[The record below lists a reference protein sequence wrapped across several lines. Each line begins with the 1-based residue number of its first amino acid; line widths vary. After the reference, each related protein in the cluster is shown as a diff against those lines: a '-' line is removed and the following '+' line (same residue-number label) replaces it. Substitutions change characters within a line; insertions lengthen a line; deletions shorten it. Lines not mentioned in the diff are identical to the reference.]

1 MPQEKDLYSIYTGL
15 QQRGLHGGVEFE
27 EWVNLVKNSKDFTQ
41 FTNKQAYKMGMTNDA
56 NPNRWATKLLYSY
69 ESEQKSKQDAVNKQ
83 KEIESLAKT
92 KVNESNQIQQE
103 KRNQQILEEQAKVFE
118 PTEPITQFPTQK
130 TGVVAEYEKAIG
142 EPIKQV
148 EKKEQP
154 KKDKLFYDVKT
165 PEQQVLYNATKLV
178 KGTDEEKDNYVLN
191 SNELRPLFYKAIASK
206 YPQLKKEDFEVKNKE
221 LIDVRTQLQQFGGLY
236 RGGEKQFLSQSQ
248 SKKQIELLEKESK
261 LERELQNSNKN
272 KIKAESELATRTYP
286 FIKKAVEE
294 GKITKK
300 EARGTIINSQYIPD
314 EDILVNGKPISLDEL
329 NDISYK
335 YSDLKSGK
343 YDIKVKLNNDNDG
356 WNDNKLKKSIV
367 KRINK
372 NANTGKLKELGLGT
386 IGNIVGLADA
396 LPNALASFEIS
407 LRGGKKV
414 SPEIQKKIRDRNRI
428 FEDVSSWV
436 DEKSGE
442 YRNIEE
448 LIADGEYNAAG
459 ESLLKGL
466 SQQVPIVIGSVALS
480 RFGVPPSTSAA
491 IISGAMGYRAFSDTL
506 EEGQTEQ
513 SLLYDKFLKGE
524 ELSKEE
530 SDDLW
535 RAESKIYANSIG
547 NGLFEWGGEYLTA
560 KIANKYIQAAR
571 KDGMTPSQIA
581 KNLTQNFISG
591 AKEVGI
597 DILEENAAEM
607 FTSLGQRLTSSIT
620 LGKDFDEGLIK
631 ELKETVIQT
640 TFSTS
645 IMAGG
650 GKAYTSFKNKQYVKQ
665 AVAPEAL
672 LNAVNKISLNEIKD
686 VLNDK
691 NSSEVAKTIA
701 KNNLKELNKDLK
713 ASRDGFYALDNK
725 EQANVIELMFRQNEI
740 NKTLKKQGISNT
752 EKELL
757 TKEQEKINS
766 EIEIISEKANEIVK
780 EKIKSEKEIQKVE
793 EKQQEVSK
801 TDPIVSETNQ
811 AQEVVEAKEDTP
823 SPTKEWNIEKPQP
836 ITEESKVVEEISP
849 VEDKVVETKIPSD
862 EQQFKDVQNG
872 DVVTFKY
879 DNENEVP
886 DVFKEKISSIS
897 ETNGVKTIRVTV
909 AKSLAD
915 YHLQVEESESQKN
928 QIPSIKENESPQRE
942 DIIPNAEVR
951 PTTLESEQQRE
962 SKDVQSTFD
971 SGEVKGDVEVKE
983 NIKKVKSLKDITY
996 DVSLDE
1002 NGIVTKIINPT
1013 NGKEIKKFTTRISPK
1028 TKKEVVVKN
1037 ANYARIE
1044 ADAYG
1049 TTTKGKDVQ
1058 LEKQSFNEAMQNFT
1072 PTNEYEVALEA
1083 LANGQKVSAES
1094 LVLEIGHDDSS
1105 WATNKSSKEKLNT
1118 IEALSEILHSNYP
1131 HLDQTEIR
1139 NELINIIG
1147 SNSSLDDVKQKIVE
1161 TKLENNKKLQEQEL
1175 FVYLNGLSEKDLA
1188 LYESITA
1195 EDEYISELTDEQAIE
1210 YYEEEYK
1217 KRQEQQDNDKVG
1229 TIESPSVQK
1238 RDGEKKEQ
1246 TSLEKAQ
1253 EKRKLLKAKIYAK
1266 RGISS
1271 FAQDSKQDAQDLY
1284 DYHQALVEEAKEY
1297 IKLGVKTLNDFAKKL
1312 GEKVSVSIKLAWD
1325 EANGDIKPILN
1336 ADDLNYDFDTF
1347 NDVVEEK
1354 SDKKED
1360 SKTDK
1365 FEKLNITEK
1374 EYNSLR
1380 DKIVKTP
1387 VSDEDGVYL
1396 SKETKEGV
1404 FKEELRNDQSIKR
1417 VKLSPLAIHG
1427 QEVLEM
1433 ARDIFGDN
1441 YVSKTLDFLFEADL
1455 DTFQKGIIY
1464 ATLEN
1469 EMDTLVKENPENNSL
1484 RKLQDAIYKDS
1495 QANLRIGSLTIN
1507 TGRVIRIVNAIKLG
1521 IDIEKTTSMA
1531 YTQKQ
1536 KEAKRLI
1543 DNSLPTPEN
1552 INKIDEEENKTYTQ
1566 KEFDEALEKIKKDLE
1581 IVNLGFE
1588 IRQTKVKI
1596 KKEEALAQIQKIK
1609 DSWRKSFN
1617 DNTLMITV
1625 PYAKQLIAVTPDI
1638 IKLANIYRQ
1647 IAGMKTIDIIEAIKV
1662 DVSDVFDAIK
1672 ESDIKAI
1679 LKKEF
1684 GVKVKKTKESTQRNA
1699 YIKLLKSNIESLDE
1713 QISEK
1718 KRKVVTKE
1726 DKYKNDAEIN
1736 DLRVIR
1742 DAKKEELK
1750 KIAPNYN
1757 ITKKDVKTSNIVKQA
1772 LIDAGFSRDVKISKT
1787 GEVKKY
1793 LDWRKLFGREGTKE
1807 SLRRNVEEQL
1817 KKQGKTDS
1825 EIAQIQVELEAE
1837 YKNLSE
1843 KILEKAMKDLENRNL
1858 IKPSPHRKS
1867 HAKKLVDLYEQGLF
1881 GENFDKYENVVNRI
1895 LGFSKIQEKQYIEI
1909 KEQVKALA
1917 DLYSRKEGGETISEL
1932 GLRTVSNEIK
1942 RKINTIT
1949 FKAVV
1954 KDAPISA
1961 GLQLALEQFLYFSQ
1975 KALLGSIRTLGENR
1989 ISGEIA
1995 IQMSDLITG
2004 KYSTKELNKLIKESK
2019 KMVKQDMNRHG
2030 GLSYGDTS
2038 MSLLTHSVVDD
2049 IANEKIKSQIGHRLY
2064 SFLTLKAYLDTVD
2077 SGVKARLTLPKFVR
2091 NAAKILMTDSNERK
2105 GMSRQDAL
2113 KFISE
2118 ALTGDNFEKALE
2130 TAKNIIDET
2139 NKGKEKKIL
2148 RDNKEAIH
2156 RFAMDLVLTNL
2167 NNNNIMTLDQIEA
2180 SFKAS
2185 FRSAGA
2191 SIGHE
2196 ANNYFTRMIN
2206 RGYSDL
2212 SARREKAITERRW
2225 TEAVGLSM
2233 TGIFIKLTLFPFA
2246 GGGANWIFIGAEKGV
2261 PLWGI
2266 ATATYLKAATVTKI
2280 DLNTETGKKSLEETL
2295 YNENVY
2301 KDTAVRGFYAV
2312 GMALIAYI
2320 TMLGY
2325 EEDEELTN
2333 AEKLNKWLRRK
2344 ENKWLQPFFYKLSP
2358 IAFSFIIAQ
2367 ESGNKEISKY
2377 LMKLFSLGD
2386 DYYDKKVQFLRSIG
2400 NKKRG
2405 STKAATGAL
2414 LAEPFNTPI
2423 GWKTA
2428 KDIENFYRGINGLPP
2443 FKSTNEYKTFGGGMF
2458 KGGAVE
2464 YMFMRDEDKKS
2475 E

>member
-1 MPQEKDLYSIYTGL
+1 MENEELLLVYNKLKSEGRLRNSASFDDYVAKMKSNPQMVADI
-15 QQRGLHGGVEFE
+15 
-27 EWVNLVKNSKDFTQ
+27 
-41 FTNKQAYKMGMTNDA
+41 NKYAYKSGITKDA
-56 NPNRWATKLLYSY
+56 NANRWFSKSLEA
-69 ESEQKSKQDAVNKQ
+69 QKSKQESVNKQ

-103 KRNQQILEEQAKVFE
+103 KRNQQILEEQAKVFK
-118 PTEPITQFPTQK
+118 PTETITQFPK
-130 TGVVAEYEKAIG
+130 TGVVAEYEKATG
-142 EPIKQV
+142 VPIKQV
-148 EKKEQP
+148 EKKETEIVDEKKSFSKHLSKDIITSGINEFNQAWSGIP
-154 KKDKLFYDVKT
+154 ESLYTLFAIPQNFVAAVTGLDIEANSTKFKDAYNIKNPILNAYIKEGENINKRIDGFNEENYESSSIYENIKKGNYTDALELTVSGVVRSAPISVSMMVGGATMSASKLATMGTVAFINKNQEQLDKENPDMSEIEKNIKAVGLSGAEFVFEALGTGSIGRVYKDIILKEGTEKGSKIFKEGLINAYKKSLKGYGAVSGTLGEMIEEGATQVTQNMINGKPYMEGVFDAMAIGGASGAAMTAPINIINTKNKINNLIKSKQASKIMDAKTKTKVNKIDDAIDKLDNDLQQEMPESIKEKLQAVKQKLVDEKGNAIESEYEKFKNLPIELKDKLGDLEDKLDVLKSEYYEIEGN
-165 PEQQVLYNATKLV
+165 PNISRESKDLLK
-178 KGTDEEKDNYVLN
+178 EE
-191 SNELRPLFYKAIASK
+191 IASK
-206 YPQLKKEDFEVKNKE
+206 
-221 LIDVRTQLQQFGGLY
+221 
-236 RGGEKQFLSQSQ
+236 
-248 SKKQIELLEKESK
+248 
-261 LERELQNSNKN
+261 
-272 KIKAESELATRTYP
+272 A
-286 FIKKAVEE
+286 
-294 GKITKK
+294 
-300 EARGTIINSQYIPD
+300 
-314 EDILVNGKPISLDEL
+314 
-329 NDISYK
+329 
-335 YSDLKSGK
+335 
-343 YDIKVKLNNDNDG
+343 
-356 WNDNKLKKSIV
+356 
-367 KRINK
+367 
-372 NANTGKLKELGLGT
+372 
-386 IGNIVGLADA
+386 
-396 LPNALASFEIS
+396 
-407 LRGGKKV
+407 
-414 SPEIQKKIRDRNRI
+414 
-428 FEDVSSWV
+428 
-436 DEKSGE
+436 
-442 YRNIEE
+442 
-448 LIADGEYNAAG
+448 
-459 ESLLKGL
+459 
-466 SQQVPIVIGSVALS
+466 
-480 RFGVPPSTSAA
+480 
-491 IISGAMGYRAFSDTL
+491 
-506 EEGQTEQ
+506 Q
-513 SLLYDKFLKGE
+513 SLLD
-524 ELSKEE
+524 SK
-530 SDDLW
+530 
-535 RAESKIYANSIG
+535 
-547 NGLFEWGGEYLTA
+547 
-560 KIANKYIQAAR
+560 
-571 KDGMTPSQIA
+571 
-581 KNLTQNFISG
+581 
-591 AKEVGI
+591 KEI
-597 DILEENAAEM
+597 INYKPQE
-607 FTSLGQRLTSSIT
+607 
-620 LGKDFDEGLIK
+620 
-631 ELKETVIQT
+631 
-640 TFSTS
+640 
-645 IMAGG
+645 
-650 GKAYTSFKNKQYVKQ
+650 
-665 AVAPEAL
+665 
-672 LNAVNKISLNEIKD
+672 
-686 VLNDK
+686 
-691 NSSEVAKTIA
+691 
-701 KNNLKELNKDLK
+701 
-713 ASRDGFYALDNK
+713 
-725 EQANVIELMFRQNEI
+725 VIE
-740 NKTLKKQGISNT
+740 G
-752 EKELL
+752 
-757 TKEQEKINS
+757 
-766 EIEIISEKANEIVK
+766 
-780 EKIKSEKEIQKVE
+780 
-793 EKQQEVSK
+793 
-801 TDPIVSETNQ
+801 
-811 AQEVVEAKEDTP
+811 KEDTP
-823 SPTKEWNIEKPQP
+823 SPTKEWNIEKPQAQAVEEISKSDPIISEKVEKP
-836 ITEESKVVEEISP
+836 ITEESKVVDEVSI
-849 VEDKVVETKIPSD
+849 TK
-862 EQQFKDVQNG
+862 KDV
-872 DVVTFKY
+872 D
-879 DNENEVP
+879 
-886 DVFKEKISSIS
+886 
-897 ETNGVKTIRVTV
+897 
-909 AKSLAD
+909 
-915 YHLQVEESESQKN
+915 
-928 QIPSIKENESPQRE
+928 
-942 DIIPNAEVR
+942 
-951 PTTLESEQQRE
+951 
-962 SKDVQSTFD
+962 
-971 SGEVKGDVEVKE
+971 VKE
-983 NIKKVKSLKDITY
+983 NIKKVKSLKGITY

-1002 NGIVTKIINPT
+1002 NGIATKIVNPT

-1058 LEKQSFNEAMQNFT
+1058 LEKQYFDKAIQDFT

-1083 LANGQKVSAES
+1083 LASGQKVSNES
-1094 LVLEIGHDDSS
+1094 LVKEIGHDDSS
-1105 WATNKSSKEKLNT
+1105 WATNKSSKEQLNS
-1118 IEALSEILHSNYP
+1118 IEVLSEKLHDDYP
-1131 HLDQTEIR
+1131 HLDQQEIR
-1139 NELINIIG
+1139 NALIKIID

-1175 FVYLNGLSEKDLA
+1175 FVYLNGLSEKELS
-1188 LYESITA
+1188 LYESVTA
-1195 EDEYISELTDEQAIE
+1195 EDEYLSELTYEEKQE
-1210 YYEEEYK
+1210 YYEKEYEAK
-1217 KRQEQQDNDKVG
+1217 IPKTDDGERKS
-1229 TIESPSVQK
+1229 ESPSVQK
-1238 RDGEKKEQ
+1238 RDGEKKTEQKIEEQ

-1253 EKRKLLKAKIYAK
+1253 EKRRLLKAKLDAK

-1325 EANGDIKPILN
+1325 EANGNIKPILN
-1336 ADDLNYDFDTF
+1336 ADELNYDFDNF
-1347 NDVVEEK
+1347 NDEVEEK
-1354 SDKKED
+1354 DDKKETNK
-1360 SKTDK
+1360 SDK

-1374 EYNSLR
+1374 EYNTLR

-1396 SKETKEGV
+1396 SKETKEDV

-1596 KKEEALAQIQKIK
+1596 KKEEALAQVQKIK

-1718 KRKVVTKE
+1718 KRKIVTKE

-1736 DLRVIR
+1736 YLRVIR

-1843 KILEKAMKDLENRNL
+1843 KVLEKAMKDLENRNL

-1881 GENFDKYENVVNRI
+1881 GKNFDKYENVVNRI

-1949 FKAVV
+1949 FTAVV
-1954 KDAPISA
+1954 KDAPTPA

-2004 KYSTKELNKLIKESK
+2004 KYSTKELNKLINESK

-2064 SFLTLKAYLDTVD
+2064 SFLTLRAYLDTVD

-2118 ALTGDNFEKALE
+2118 ALTGDNFEKALK

-2139 NKGKEKKIL
+2139 NKGKDKKVL

-2225 TEAVGLSM
+2225 TEAIGLSM

-2325 EEDEELTN
+2325 EDDEELTN